1 MEVTLHG
8 FRTDRKKKM
17 DCKQVQSGIIDFIN
31 DNMDIK
37 EMEQFIS
44 HIESCE
50 ECREEYDVYYTLIMG
65 MKLLDSDNLR
75 GKTQIDSQDRID
87 DAKSY
92 ILRYRF
98 VLFEKVLLFIFVYQS
113 VILIY

>member
-17 DCKQVQSGIIDFIN
+17 GCKQVQSGIIDFIN

-44 HIESCE
+44 HIENCE

-98 VLFEKVLLFIFVYQS
+98 VLFEKVLLFIFVCIS

>member
-1 MEVTLHG
+1 
-8 FRTDRKKKM
+8 
-17 DCKQVQSGIIDFIN
+17 
-31 DNMDIK
+31 
-37 EMEQFIS
+37 
-44 HIESCE
+44 
-50 ECREEYDVYYTLIMG
+50 MG

-98 VLFEKVLLFIFVYQS
+98 VLFEKVLLFIFVCIS

>member
-75 GKTQIDSQDRID
+75 GKTQIDSQ
-87 DAKSY
+87 AVSY
-92 ILRYRF
+92 THLECAALNGGMIT
-98 VLFEKVLLFIFVYQS
+98 VAAD
-113 VILIY
+113 IYKKKTERK

>member
-44 HIESCE
+44 HIENCE

-87 DAKSY
+87 DANMNFYSKDRQSY
-92 ILRYRF
+92 MCGQLPKIER
-98 VLFEKVLLFIFVYQS
+98 EI
-113 VILIY
+113 

>member
-50 ECREEYDVYYTLIMG
+50 ELSLIHILTLPTNREV
-65 MKLLDSDNLR
+65 
-75 GKTQIDSQDRID
+75 
-87 DAKSY
+87 
-92 ILRYRF
+92 
-98 VLFEKVLLFIFVYQS
+98 
-113 VILIY
+113 

>member
-17 DCKQVQSGIIDFIN
+17 DCKQVQSGIID
-31 DNMDIK
+31 
-37 EMEQFIS
+37 FIS

-75 GKTQIDSQDRID
+75 GKTQIDSQDRMD

-98 VLFEKVLLFIFVYQS
+98 VLFEKVLLFIFVCIS